1 MEDHNYTVYMHENKI
16 NGKKYF
22 GMTGKDPEER
32 WRKGNNYRTC
42 HAIRRAFEKYGWD
55 GFNHVIIQSGLSR
68 EEACEL
74 EQKLIAENHT
84 QDSNLGYNICG
95 GGGGMVW
102 FHHTPEECQRIS
114 ERMRGENNPNF
125 GKPLPEWQKEL
136 LRSINLGSK
145 HTEEHKRK
153 ITESLL
159 ARHYHMSDD
168 NKLKL
173 FDSHRKEVIRDDG
186 VVFKSVIAA
195 AESIG
200 RCGSAITNAI
210 KRGQRSGGYYW
221 KYAEL
226 NA

>member
-22 GMTGKDPEER
+22 GMTGQDPEKR
-32 WRKGNNYRTC
+32 WLKGTNYRTC

-84 QDSNLGYNICG
+84 QDPNLGYNICG
-95 GGGGMVW
+95 GGGGMVG

-153 ITESLL
+153 IGDSLRGRKHVSEEGK
-159 ARHYHMSDD
+159 RHIAETHS
-168 NKLKL
+168 K
-173 FDSHRKEVIRDDG
+173 SVIRDDG
-186 VVFKSVIAA
+186 IVFCSIREAA
-195 AESIG
+195 KSIG
-200 RCGSAITNAI
+200 RCDSAIINAI
-210 KRGQRSGGYYW
+210 KRGQRSGKYYW
-221 KYAEL
+221 KYAES